1 VVTLV
6 GTRSPILFLKSYS
19 RTIYKGTLHEI
30 ISHLERTM
38 KNLANSHLIKLQN
51 STFIAYGDGPD
62 HLRIIKDRLN
72 AYYGA
77 KIAAAT
83 LSWYI
88 KSYK

>member
-1 VVTLV
+1 MN
-6 GTRSPILFLKSYS
+6 ILILKDNDEFS
-19 RTIYKGTLHEI
+19 
-30 ISHLERTM
+30 
-38 KNLANSHLIKLQN
+38 KLTSDKIAKQH
-51 STFIAYGDGPD
+51 FIAYGDGPD

-83 LSWYI
+83 LSWYL